1 MKKKAVSI
9 MLIVLDMIMLL
20 LFVFVLSDLLKS
32 LVGVDI
38 IEYENWNGQLED
50 PLSLRLGSGFW
61 GLMFILVRMV
71 VFVIAQKKILKGRSK
86 PMLVI
91 AVISHTVISVLCILY
106 WLSFGDGP
114 FFIEMLR
121 TLFERIFLPE

>member
-61 GLMFILVRMV
+61 ELMFILFRMI
-71 VFVIAQKKILKGRSK
+71 VFVFAQKKLLKGRSK

-106 WLSFGDGP
+106 WITFGDGP
-114 FFIEMLR
+114 FFIEMLKS
-121 TLFERIFLPE
+121 LFERIFT

>member
-1 MKKKAVSI
+1 MGKKFVSI
-9 MLIVLDMIMLL
+9 LLIVIDIVMLL
-20 LFVFVLSDLLKS
+20 LFVFFLTDFLRTF
-32 LVGVDI
+32 VGADI

-121 TLFERIFLPE
+121 TLIERVFLPE

>member
-38 IEYENWNGQLED
+38 IEYENWNGQLEA

-106 WLSFGDGP
+106 WLCFGDGP

>member
-1 MKKKAVSI
+1 MKNKVVSI

-61 GLMFILVRMV
+61 ELMFILFRMI
-71 VFVIAQKKILKGRSK
+71 VFIFAQKKLLKGRSK

-106 WLSFGDGP
+106 WITFGDGP
-114 FFIEMLR
+114 FFIEMLKS
-121 TLFERIFLPE
+121 LFERIFT

>member
-1 MKKKAVSI
+1 MKNKVISI
-9 MLIVLDMIMLL
+9 MLIVLDVIMLL
-20 LFVFVLSDLLKS
+20 LFVFVLTGFLRS
-32 LVGVDI
+32 VFGADI

-50 PLSLRLGSGFW
+50 PLLLRFGSGFW

-106 WLSFGDGP
+106 
-114 FFIEMLR
+114 
-121 TLFERIFLPE
+121 

>member
-61 GLMFILVRMV
+61 ELTFILFRMI
-71 VFVIAQKKILKGRSK
+71 VFVFAQKKLLKGRSK

-106 WLSFGDGP
+106 WITFGDGP
-114 FFIEMLR
+114 FFIEMLY
-121 TLFERIFLPE
+121 LCLKGYLPE

>member
-1 MKKKAVSI
+1 

-61 GLMFILVRMV
+61 ELMFILFRMI
-71 VFVIAQKKILKGRSK
+71 VFIFAQKKLLKGRSK

-106 WLSFGDGP
+106 WIRFGDGP
-114 FFIEMLR
+114 FFIEMLKS
-121 TLFERIFLPE
+121 LFERIFT

>member
-38 IEYENWNGQLED
+38 IEYENWNGQLEA

-61 GLMFILVRMV
+61 ELMFILFRMI
-71 VFVIAQKKILKGRSK
+71 VFIIAQKKLLKGRSK

-106 WLSFGDGP
+106 WIRFGDGP
-114 FFIEMLR
+114 FYIEMLKS
-121 TLFERIFLPE
+121 LFERIFT

>member
-20 LFVFVLSDLLKS
+20 LFVFVLSDFLKS

-38 IEYENWNGQLED
+38 IEYENWNGQLEN

-61 GLMFILVRMV
+61 SLMFILVRMI
-71 VFVIAQKKILKGRSK
+71 VFFFVQKKLLKGSSK
-86 PMLVI
+86 SMFVI
-91 AVISHTVISVLCILY
+91 AVILHTVISVLCILY

>member
-1 MKKKAVSI
+1 MKKKSVSI

-20 LFVFVLSDLLKS
+20 LFVFVLSDFLKS

-38 IEYENWNGQLED
+38 IEYENWNGQLEN

-61 GLMFILVRMV
+61 SLMFILVRMI
-71 VFVIAQKKILKGRSK
+71 VFFFVQKKLLKGSSK
-86 PMLVI
+86 SMFVI
-91 AVISHTVISVLCILY
+91 AVILHTVISVLCILY

-114 FFIEMLR
+114 FFIEMLKS
-121 TLFERIFLPE
+121 LFERIFT